1 MNGNKV
7 YFIATLTTISIILLN
22 QFFIQYWLYQKREDA
37 NVINI
42 AGRQRML
49 SQRLVGLTYAHYN
62 SPDKVSREQLEE
74 VFFEWKGA
82 HQLLLQKFVPRLL
95 SLRTVAQTYKSLQ
108 NLAPYFD
115 IGERYVVGLSSM
127 DTHSFE
133 LFRENQDS
141 FLTDMDR
148 IVGRLEADSQA
159 KLNLI
164 VFIEILFALLS
175 LFLIYY
181 EIVYIFRAINRDL
194 ANKNAELIESNDMLE
209 QYAYLAAHD
218 LRAPTQNIVNFS
230 GLLRKKLDS
239 RMEPSEKEYFGFIS
253 NSAKRLLDTT
263 DDLLKFSTISNE
275 KLKVGNCEVE
285 GILENVVK
293 DLEVPIR
300 EKNAS
305 IQIGPMP
312 PQIIADCH
320 LLHLVFQNLVSN
332 GIKFVHHGSSPL
344 VQIRYED
351 RKKEHF
357 FSIEDNGIGISPK
370 DQEKI
375 FGLFKRL
382 HDQKS
387 YRGTGI
393 GLTICQKVIE
403 KHKGE
408 ISLQSEVGKGTTFH
422 FSISKNLI

>member
-62 SPDKVSREQLEE
+62 SPDKVSREVLEE

-82 HQLLLQKFVPRLL
+82 HQQLLQKFVPSLF
-95 SLRTVAQTYKSLQ
+95 SLRTVAQTYNSLQ

-181 EIVYIFRAINRDL
+181 EIVFIFRAINRDL

-239 RMEPSEKEYFGFIS
+239 RMASSEKEYFGFIS

-275 KLKVGNCEVE
+275 KLKVGDCQVE
-285 GILENVVK
+285 AILQNVVK

-305 IQIGPMP
+305 VEIGPMP
-312 PQIIADCH
+312 PWITADCH

-332 GIKFVHHGSSPL
+332 GIKFVHQESSPL
-344 VQIRYED
+344 VQIRYEET
-351 RKKEHF
+351 KKEHL
-357 FSIEDNGIGISPK
+357 FSVEDNGIGISLK

-382 HDQKS
+382 HDQRS

-393 GLTICQKVIE
+393 GLTICQKVVE

-422 FSISKNLI
+422 FSISKNLL